1 MDSNMLGSIT
11 SSNHQ
16 ATLATLHR
24 HGPIKSTSWSPFAPK
39 TGLAIGWVDQVR
51 QCAQGGWDL
60 CSGESKV
67 FSFWILDIFFNM
79 FGLFFGVFFF
89 FGSFCWLMFSCFFC
103 RSTIS
108 YEGRDYPVGMTWE
121 DCLGWKHSDMTS
133 LVLLNDKKKMY
144 QTEPKMNP
152 KLILKNHDSLWILE
166 SCWNCIPRISDFED
180 PLLNLHC
187 ISLDT
192 H

>member
-133 LVLLNDKKKMY
+133 LVLLNDKKRCIKQNQRWIRNSSWKIMIHY
-144 QTEPKMNP
+144 ESLNLVEIASQESP
-152 KLILKNHDSLWILE
+152 ILK
-166 SCWNCIPRISDFED
+166 IPY
-180 PLLNLHC
+180 
-187 ISLDT
+187 
-192 H
+192 

>member
-60 CSGESKV
+60 CSGESKI
-67 FSFWILDIFFNM
+67 FSFWILDIF
-79 FGLFFGVFFF
+79 LICLDYLLVSFFSLEVFVGWCFLVFFADQRF
-89 FGSFCWLMFSCFFC
+89 HMREGITLLGWPGKTVLDENIATWRVWFCWMIKKRCIKQNQRWIRNS
-103 RSTIS
+103 SWKIMIH
-108 YEGRDYPVGMTWE
+108 YE
-121 DCLGWKHSDMTS
+121 S
-133 LVLLNDKKKMY
+133 LNLVEIAS
-144 QTEPKMNP
+144 QESP
-152 KLILKNHDSLWILE
+152 ILK
-166 SCWNCIPRISDFED
+166 IPY
-180 PLLNLHC
+180 
-187 ISLDT
+187 
-192 H
+192 